1 MFTQLLLVIG
11 KTNSKFKSLTHQII
25 IMNLKTII
33 TLSLFLGFS
42 INSYSQV
49 KGKEKTLSE
58 IRNEGFNKS
67 EAMNM
72 LSEFTDIYGQ
82 RLTGSREYYKAAK
95 WISNEMKKVGLQ
107 NVHFENYCSDCR
119 GWSIN
124 TFNVEMVAPNYMKI
138 AAYPLAMS
146 KSTGG
151 IVTGEIISIENI
163 DNMTQI
169 QNEFSGKLKGK
180 IILLGKEPKNKSLLD
195 TIEFRYSDKQL
206 KQMERQVTSK
216 VKTTPLP
223 ELFKEW
229 EIEDEDE
236 VSFLEFLEAEGA
248 LALLNTQPRY
258 LGVLHPK
265 EIYYYKDSDLKPL
278 PYFTIMPEHFGR
290 LYRMIKLNVN
300 PTLRINLDAEFYSEP
315 QNNVNIIGEIPGNDA
330 KLKSESIMLGAH
342 FDSWHSGTGA
352 TDNGASCI
360 VLVEALRILKQIDY
374 KPKRTIRIGLW
385 GGEEQAFLGSAAY
398 AKTHFGALN
407 EKPNTESTK
416 VSAYLNLDNGAGL
429 IRGVYLQNNE
439 LARPIFQEIFEP
451 ISNLISGTIT
461 IENTLSTDHETFDYY
476 NIPSFQFI
484 QDELA
489 YNTSTHHTNLDLL
502 EYVHEDDIRKNAVIL
517 AWTIYS
523 LDNMKE
529 KIPRKLN

>member
-1 MFTQLLLVIG
+1 
-11 KTNSKFKSLTHQII
+11 
-25 IMNLKTII
+25 MNPKTII
-33 TLSLFLGFS
+33 ALFLFIGLSL
-42 INSYSQV
+42 NSYSQLTND
-49 KGKEKTLSE
+49 ENTLSE
-58 IRNEGFNKS
+58 IRNEGFNNS

-72 LSEFTDIYGQ
+72 LSEFTDVYGQ
-82 RLTGSREYYKAAK
+82 RLTGSREYYKAAN

-119 GWSIN
+119 GWSIK

-146 KSTGG
+146 KSTDG
-151 IVTGEIISIENI
+151 IVNGEIISIEDI
-163 DNMTQI
+163 SDMTKVR
-169 QNEFSGKLKGK
+169 NEFSGKLKGK
-180 IILLGKEPKNKSLLD
+180 IILLGKEPKKKSLLD

-206 KQMERQVTSK
+206 KQMEQQVTSK

-229 EIEDEDE
+229 EIEDEQE
-236 VSFLEFLEAEGA
+236 VPFLEFLEAEGA

-290 LYRMIKLNVN
+290 LFRMVKLNTT
-300 PTLRINLDAEFYSEP
+300 PTLRLNLNAEFYSEP
-315 QNNVNIIGEIPGNDA
+315 ENNVNIIGEITGTDA

-374 KPKRTIRIGLW
+374 KPKRTIKIGLW

-398 AKTHFGALN
+398 AKDHFGALN
-407 EKPNTESTK
+407 EKPNAESTK
-416 VSAYLNLDNGAGL
+416 VSAYLNLDNGAGV
-429 IRGVYLQNNE
+429 IRGVYLQKNE
-439 LARPIFQEIFEP
+439 LARPIFQKIFEP
-451 ISNLISGTIT
+451 ISNLSSGAIT

-484 QDELA
+484 QDALA

-502 EYVHEDDIRKNAVIL
+502 EYVHENDMMKNAVIL
-517 AWTIYS
+517 AWAIYS